1 MKKKIWDT
9 VPYLTAVAEPPDF
22 KMISDEELMLFY
34 QKGNSSAFE
43 ELFSRYQKEIYN
55 FICRFLGDVE
65 GASEAF
71 QEVFERVIRSGA
83 SYSPKAKFSTW
94 VYTIARNYCIDLF
107 RKKKLR
113 RVVSL
118 DEPGY
123 LDDDGLTLGD
133 RLSDKGPLPDEE
145 ISAMDLGQKLVFAL
159 NHINPDQREVFLLR
173 ERQGLQ
179 FEEISKII
187 GVSLNT
193 VKSRMRYALKA
204 LQGEFKKMGITDPK

>member
-1 MKKKIWDT
+1 MRQKK
-9 VPYLTAVAEPPDF
+9 PYLSAVAGPPDF
-22 KMISDEELMLFY
+22 QGSSDEELMLSY
-34 QKGNSSAFE
+34 QKGDLAAFE

-55 FICRFLGDVE
+55 FICRFLGDIE
-65 GASEAF
+65 GAREAF
-71 QEVFERVIRSGA
+71 QEVFERVIRSA
-83 SYSPKAKFSTW
+83 VSYSPQAKFSTW

-123 LDDDGLTLGD
+123 LDDDGLSLGE
-133 RLSDKGPLPDEE
+133 RFPDKSPLPDEE
-145 ISAMDLGQKLVFAL
+145 VLAMDLGEKLIYAL
-159 NHINPDQREVFLLR
+159 NQINPDQREVFLLR
-173 ERQGLQ
+173 ERQELQ

-204 LQGEFKKMGITDPK
+204 LQGEFKKIGITDPK